1 MHQAKETAGPRILA
15 VHGYDREVLRRKR
28 QPTHFA
34 DFDARHL
41 KDKDPA
47 VFDETSPPIEGEPR
61 FLAHGL
67 AGIQEKPEALAGR
80 FWVIIHGGGEAESG
94 RLLAELSKKLQRDIS
109 MISRI
114 A

>member
-1 MHQAKETAGPRILA
+1 MHQAEEAAGPCILA
-15 VHGYDREVLRRKR
+15 IHGCDRETLRRKR

-67 AGIQEKPEALAGR
+67 AGIQKSPEALADR
-80 FWVIIHGGGEAESG
+80 FLVVIHGDGEAESG
-94 RLLAELSKKLQRDIS
+94 GLLAELAKKLQGDIS